1 MEYAIE
7 SRFDEPIAVGR
18 GTAILLKGW
27 CYHPTKKLRKLDVLV
42 DGKPYPVSRHS
53 QTRFDILRDRDADLV
68 GNGNA
73 LNSGFTVLLPISQV
87 YAPETVK
94 LTGRA
99 SFTGGTEDM
108 DFGELQVYPGPE
120 VHETA
125 APAKVAICVITHN
138 PPATDFER
146 LVRSL
151 KEQTVTEWT
160 CLVNDDESEPA
171 YLEAIRRATGE
182 DPRFQ
187 VFSNAEQLNSYEY
200 FERMLQRVP
209 AEAEF
214 VAVCEQADN
223 WMPNKL
229 EQCLGALKPGV
240 DLVYSDAAVAG
251 EEGVPARELTLESA
265 LLTNLVS
272 LGACV
277 FRRSLLDTAIPL
289 PPRTLQ
295 GKADDWVVCV
305 GAGSGNVAH
314 VPLALVTLAEP
325 KLSPLEERNIAPLS
339 RGKAMLSELSWM
351 DEPMAERSNPESILA
366 QRAENVWLPER
377 VALWSLILL
386 ERGNAKSPKRKLLD
400 TASCILDSN
409 KSSAAFA
416 QRAARVSKDA
426 RDAAWVA
433 HFALSAERLLSTF
446 TQRHRADVLGNL
458 RSYWG
463 VAGRKPAMSGGPGL
477 DRAKAEIDFIP
488 QKIAPLN
495 LEISSDNPRRV
506 NIVTSTIDFRYL
518 FGGYF
523 AVFSLALKL
532 SAAGFKVRLI
542 LTDPVDYKPA
552 FWKREIRKYHGLSN
566 FFDEVE
572 VAPNYERN
580 PLPVSPT
587 DQFIATSWWTAF
599 AAHSGAQQLGLER
612 FIYLSQDFEPYFYP
626 ASSFYALAMQSYTFP
641 HHAIFSTEFLREYSR
656 VHGYG
661 VFKDG
666 TEKGDA
672 NSVSFPNAITAPT
685 PKRER
690 LERTGK
696 KRLLVYAR
704 PEDHANR
711 NCFQLAALGVAEAA
725 KEGCFPRDE
734 WEIHGIG
741 SVQIF
746 GTLKLTNRADM
757 QLLPKVSL
765 AEYYNLLPTYDVGLS
780 LMLTPHPSL
789 VPLDMAASGLVTVTN
804 TFDIKT
810 KEKLQ
815 PISSNLVIVEPT
827 IEGIKYGLMEA
838 VHRAADIDAR
848 MAGTKLNWARSWD
861 EAFSPEFVQKVA
873 GWINGR

>member
-18 GTAILLKGW
+18 GSAVLLKGW
-27 CYHPTKKLRKLDVLV
+27 CYHPSKRLRKLEVLV
-42 DGKPYPVSRHS
+42 DGKPYPVARHS
-53 QTRFDILRDRDADLV
+53 LTRFDILRDRDTDLV

-73 LNSGFTVLLPISQV
+73 LNSGFAVLLPLDQV
-87 YAPETVK
+87 FAPETVR

-108 DFGELQVYPGPE
+108 DFGVLQLVPGPSSE
-120 VHETA
+120 EDLR
-125 APAKVAICVITHN
+125 PARVAICVITHN
-138 PPATDFER
+138 PPAGQFEK
-146 LVRSL
+146 LVESLRS
-151 KEQTVTEWT
+151 QSFQDWT

-171 YLEAIRRATGE
+171 SLETIRRAVGE
-182 DPRFQ
+182 DSRFQ
-187 VFSNAEQLNSYEY
+187 LLSNGQQESSYEY
-200 FERMLQRVP
+200 FERALWRVP
-209 AEAEF
+209 AESEF
-214 VAVCEQADN
+214 FALCDQGDV

-229 EQCLGALKPGV
+229 EQCVAAMKQGV
-240 DLVYSDAAVAG
+240 DMVYTDAAVAG
-251 EEGVPARELTLESA
+251 EEGVPARELQLESA
-265 LLTNLVS
+265 LLTNLIS
-272 LGACV
+272 AGACL
-277 FRRSLLDTAIPL
+277 FRRSILEAVLPV
-289 PPRTLQ
+289 PPRTPQ
-295 GKADDWVVCV
+295 SKPDDWLVCV
-305 GAGSGNVAH
+305 GAASGGVVH
-314 VPLALVTLAEP
+314 VPLALSTLAESKVP
-325 KLSPLEERNIAPLS
+325 TLEERNIAPVS

-351 DEPMAERSNPESILA
+351 DEPMADRSSPESLVA
-366 QRAENVWLPER
+366 QRVENVWLPER

-386 ERGNAKSPKRKLLD
+386 QRGKASSPKRKLLE
-400 TASCILDSN
+400 TAACILDSN
-409 KSSAAFA
+409 KSSASFA
-416 QRAARVSKDA
+416 QRAARASKEA
-426 RDAAWVA
+426 RDAGWVA
-433 HFALSAERLLSTF
+433 HFALSAERLLSGF

-463 VAGRKPAMSGGPGL
+463 IAGRKPAMSGGPGL

-488 QKIAPLN
+488 QKIAPLC
-495 LEISSDNPRRV
+495 LDISPEHPRRV

-532 SAAGFKVRLI
+532 NAAGFRVRLV

-552 FWKREIRKYHGLSN
+552 FWKREIKKYHGLSN
-566 FFDEVE
+566 FFDVVE
-572 VAPNYERN
+572 VAPNFERN
-580 PLPVSPT
+580 PLPASPT

-656 VHGYG
+656 THGYG
-661 VFKDG
+661 VFKEG
-666 TEKGDA
+666 REAGDA

-725 KEGCFPRDE
+725 KEGCFPREE

-746 GTLKLTNRADM
+746 GTLKLTNREEM

-765 AEYYNLLPTYDVGLS
+765 SEYYNLLPTYDVGLS

-815 PISSNLVIVEPT
+815 PISSNLVVVEPT

-838 VHRAADIDAR
+838 SHRAGDIDAR

-861 EAFSPEFVQKVA
+861 EAFDPDFVQKVV